1 MNKKLKV
8 TLISISILILALL
21 LIFIMGNNGVKA
33 AKISNGLDITH
44 VRNGYQDKSFINLD
58 SWESG
63 PIQSPIFCQQGVFC
77 VEPGQDIFKDG
88 GLTYKKVS
96 TITINNNSSNFKKG
110 LAYILAQTK
119 TQGLIVSNSTS
130 NWTDHNFDPVQL
142 ALWAYL
148 KSGINSGDEIYHNIY
163 GDHNNAL
170 YDEVH
175 NENGRI
181 WKDGYANKGDVFY
194 TTAYS
199 IYNKAIE
206 ICSGKLKYSCNATIY
221 VLHHKTDGRQ
231 KLIVAKSEVEE
242 ETGFDLTI
250 KKIDFLNSNIKL
262 KDAEFTITLKNV
274 DDLGNYSSG
283 SKSGKIII
291 SGAKTND
298 SGEIELTGIVP
309 NGNENVE
316 IIIAEDTPPGGYRIL
331 QKDKVI
337 EVNKEGTQYQEDNNG
352 EWKNLSSNKISLD
365 IPNQPL
371 IDLSGNVWQDAQTG
385 DKLVTGP
392 NGIRD
397 EYYKYNEVEK
407 GKGDYNYNSEKK
419 EFEYVG
425 QGKGNYERETISE
438 GFLDGVLVELY
449 NADANGK
456 KTGDPVAHDT
466 TKNGGKYEFK
476 DIPKTNNGY
485 IIVFK
490 YDGINYIETKA
501 YGKGIQNYG
510 TDSKATEQNRDTL
523 NSNIKTISKDTATSA
538 DKKTTTIGYDYDSS
552 NETSTL
558 KTGMDGTNPAN
569 NDATDFQVEANAGVY
584 KNSDSNIDCGLVKRY
599 FDLSIGT
606 DVKSAKLK
614 INDREIEY
622 SYAQIMDGK
631 MEDLTLDKILQN
643 NSSIPENIKYNLYL
657 YTSDYNYRISDY
669 KMGITNNIDSGDEG
683 KTDNQIIAEA
693 VDNQTINKEQELE
706 AYVTYSIILKN
717 QSTHKATVDEFVY
730 YYDAAYTPYN
740 INSTNEY
747 DVSIDTNAR
756 KITFTS
762 KNGGL
767 SVNAPDYRKEID
779 LTFKVN
785 GDGRGIVAIKENC
798 TNIAEITKY
807 STNEGG
813 LIDNDSAPGN
823 GVTFENGTAK
833 IGQYEDDTDQ
843 ARGLKISLKD
853 ESRTIIGTVFEDLN
867 KDGVSNDNK
876 PVNDV
881 IVQLIEI
888 KTINGKNREY
898 IWQETRSGSNTVKT
912 TARNGWPGEPYPNS
926 VEPGSGM
933 YEFKDYIPGNYIIR
947 YIYGDGSVYDNYNL
961 SDEEKS
967 NCVKNAKT
975 YNGQDYKSTI
985 DEHYQAELYNKADY
999 KQDASVARDNEAR
1012 RLEVMAYSTTVDD
1025 VIGKA
1030 LDEKTSLDKTWMAA
1044 ETSKLNVPIDSSTT
1058 PTEKST
1064 VLYDTMNFGLALRP
1078 ETKLVLE
1085 KHITGLKI
1093 TPSGT
1098 GVQPI
1103 VDARADIEQII
1114 NDKDN
1119 DIKTTGVTT
1128 GLATIKSERK
1138 ERGFWKVET
1147 DIEELA
1153 QGAQLEVEYTYVIRN
1168 DSDEDYLRIDLVE
1181 QYSDNPTGYG
1191 NWLKGES
1198 ENIKGALKGNTH
1210 VYGNYLG
1217 QYYYT
1222 GIKGANDIEVLS
1234 RVEELEEALNNQLKY
1249 DETVAGEDF
1258 EKINTEGA
1266 VSKKIYDTDGNPGT
1280 RNIETVVKTR
1290 SVSDFL
1296 TRVKTGEEYH
1306 DDTIKDENENDVK
1319 VIPNADYSKTLKLTT
1334 VLTSFNN
1341 GAGYYPSY
1349 IAEITKYSNAAGRR
1363 NMSAEPANL
1372 SYVHSE
1378 DTDMTLE
1385 NTWQYEIDGTTYTVQ
1400 GEENIPENA
1409 TNIVKLNEVD
1419 EFWGEQIIISKPT
1432 GFNKQLAIQ
1441 IVIITIS
1448 SISVIGVGIV
1458 LIKKFVLK
1466 K

>member
-1 MNKKLKV
+1 MSKLIKI
-8 TLISISILILALL
+8 ISIILLMCT
-21 LIFIMGNNGVKA
+21 IMLVFSNLVNANEDINAGEVFKDNN
-33 AKISNGLDITH
+33 
-44 VRNGYQDKSFINLD
+44 YY
-58 SWESG
+58 
-63 PIQSPIFCQQGVFC
+63 C
-77 VEPGQDIFKDG
+77 VELGQQLSGTHNYTTMKT
-88 GLTYKKVS
+88 LTFDS
-96 TITINNNSSNFKKG
+96 GINKEFLKG
-110 LAYILAQTK
+110 LAYILSYDK
-119 TQGLIVSNSTS
+119 YNPINRNRGEVHSESGHYIGYSSS
-130 NWTDHNFDPVQL
+130 EDPIQL
-142 ALWAYL
+142 ALWRYIKDYENTAKEAFGFNLFNPSWNLLEEGTLEGRKYL
-148 KSGINSGDEIYHNIY
+148 KRKDAYRYINGNPTNDKISYTKSFLAPQIYEGAKTAMNSNDNWEFSIECLQ
-163 GDHNNAL
+163 HNNNQNIIK
-170 YDEVH
+170 V
-175 NENGRI
+175 N
-181 WKDGYANKGDVFY
+181 
-194 TTAYS
+194 S
-199 IYNKAIE
+199 
-206 ICSGKLKYSCNATIY
+206 
-221 VLHHKTDGRQ
+221 
-231 KLIVAKSEVEE
+231 
-242 ETGFDLTI
+242 I
-250 KKIDFLNSNIKL
+250 KKQEPVITELEINK
-262 KDAEFTITLKNV
+262 KDSLTGEKVSGAKFTITLNNISYAEGYSNNGNNTIIIPNIDTGYLNDNKGTISLKNLKVADPNGDITITIEEEKPPTGYKKTNEKTTAILTKNTSGGYDV
-274 DDLGNYSSG
+274 DKSKSSSG
-283 SKSGKIII
+283 VSG
-291 SGAKTND
+291 N
-298 SGEIELTGIVP
+298 
-309 NGNENVE
+309 NN
-316 IIIAEDTPPGGYRIL
+316 
-331 QKDKVI
+331 KVT
-337 EVNKEGTQYQEDNNG
+337 V
-352 EWKNLSSNKISLD
+352 D

-371 IDLSGNVWQDAQTG
+371 INLSGNVWQDAQIG
-385 DKLVTGP
+385 EKEVSGP
-392 NGIRD
+392 NGIKD
-397 EYYKYNEVEK
+397 GNE
-407 GKGDYNYNSEKK
+407 
-419 EFEYVG
+419 
-425 QGKGNYERETISE
+425 E
-438 GFLDGVLVELY
+438 GIDNIIVELY
-449 NADANGK
+449 SMKEDKVLEDKTTITDNNGDYK
-456 KTGDPVAHDT
+456 FENID
-466 TKNGGKYEFK
+466 
-476 DIPKTNNGY
+476 KTNEGY
-485 IIVFK
+485 KIIFK
-490 YDGINYIETKA
+490 YNGIKYNATTTEPGIS
-501 YGKGIQNYG
+501 KG
-510 TDSKATEQNRDTL
+510 TEPDRTEFNNDF
-523 NSNIKTISKDTATSA
+523 KTISAGKSNNVEGLTYTYSDEKSVLNATVQGHTTGTTDAKFQISA
-538 DKKTTTIGYDYDSS
+538 ETPVYTNTTD
-552 NETSTL
+552 N
-558 KTGMDGTNPAN
+558 AN
-569 NDATDFQVEANAGVY
+569 L
-584 KNSDSNIDCGLVKRY
+584 GLVERY
-599 FDLSIGT
+599 FDLAIGT
-606 DVKSAKLK
+606 DVKSATLK
-614 INDREIEY
+614 INDKETKY
-622 SYAQIMDGK
+622 DYAQIMDGEL
-631 MEDLTLDKILQN
+631 EDLTLDKILQN

-657 YTSDYNYRISDY
+657 YTSDYNYRINDY

-706 AYVTYSIILKN
+706 AYVTYSVILKN

-767 SVNAPDYRKEID
+767 SVNDPDYRKGID
-779 LTFKVN
+779 LKFQVN
-785 GDGRGIVAIKENC
+785 KDSNGNLAIKDNC
-798 TNIAEITKY
+798 TNVGEITKY
-807 STNEGG
+807 STVEGG
-813 LIDNDSAPGN
+813 LIDVDSAPGN
-823 GVTFENGTAK
+823 AGVTFENGTAK

-853 ESRTIIGTVFEDLN
+853 ESRTITGTVFEDLN

-876 PVNDV
+876 QVKDV

-912 TARNGWPGEPYPNS
+912 TARNGYPGEGYTNNVS
-926 VEPGSGM
+926 EEGK

-947 YIYGDGSVYDNYNL
+947 YIYGDGTTYDITDNI
-961 SDEEKS
+961 K
-967 NCVKNAKT
+967 K

-985 DEHYQAELYNKADY
+985 DEHYQAEWYNKVNY
-999 KQDASVARDNEAR
+999 KQYASVARDNEAR
-1012 RLEVMAYSTTVDD
+1012 RLKVMAYSTM
-1025 VIGKA
+1025 I
-1030 LDEKTSLDKTWMAA
+1030 EKTNGNNLVEMNAEALEGTWMAA

-1103 VDARADIEQII
+1103 VDARANIEQVI
-1114 NDKDN
+1114 NEGKID
-1119 DIKTTGVTT
+1119 TTGVTT
-1128 GLATIKSERK
+1128 GLATIKSDRS

-1168 DSDEDYLRIDLVE
+1168 NSDEDYLNKYLVNGYRAYLNGE
-1181 QYSDNPTGYG
+1181 KPYEEYSSYEELLNGKSSEVKTNTKGQTQKYG
-1191 NWLKGES
+1191 
-1198 ENIKGALKGNTH
+1198 T
-1210 VYGNYLG
+1210 YLG

-1222 GIKGANDIEVLS
+1222 GNKGQNDIEVLS
-1234 RVEELEEALNNQLKY
+1234 RVEGLEEALNNQLKY

-1258 EKINTEGA
+1258 VKVNTEGA
-1266 VSKKIYDTDGNPGT
+1266 VSKNIYDTDGNLGT
-1280 RNIETVVKTR
+1280 RNIETIVKTT
-1290 SVSDFL
+1290 STSEFL
-1296 TRVKTGEEYH
+1296 RTV
-1306 DDTIKDENENDVK
+1306 IKDSNSTEKIKWHDKTVEGVNDPV
-1319 VIPNADYSKTLKLTT
+1319 VPNADYSKTLKLTT

-1448 SISVIGVGIV
+1448 SIAVIGVGIV

>member
-1 MNKKLKV
+1 ML
-8 TLISISILILALL
+8 
-21 LIFIMGNNGVKA
+21 
-33 AKISNGLDITH
+33 
-44 VRNGYQDKSFINLD
+44 RNGF
-58 SWESG
+58 
-63 PIQSPIFCQQGVFC
+63 VFC
-77 VEPGQDIFKDG
+77 VQHGQDLPGAEGASYEIKTKYEIRKDTI
-88 GLTYKKVS
+88 LKNNIPLNQDNNYKKILNYGKGLAHILSYTKNTSRNAYDGDNYYTSAMDDVQMALWMYMQDGYND
-96 TITINNNSSNFKKG
+96 TEIKNYFDIQNNNSKEWANVEIDEIDEIDENGARKKVIKSTVQFKKSEG
-110 LAYILAQTK
+110 LKNINYSSKLAYEIYNTATKIKNGKDDLSKCVAILYDFKNVNNLNK
-119 TQGLIVSNSTS
+119 TQKLLIV
-130 NWTDHNFDPVQL
+130 
-142 ALWAYL
+142 
-148 KSGINSGDEIYHNIY
+148 E
-163 GDHNNAL
+163 
-170 YDEVH
+170 
-175 NENGRI
+175 
-181 WKDGYANKGDVFY
+181 
-194 TTAYS
+194 
-199 IYNKAIE
+199 KAE
-206 ICSGKLKYSCNATIY
+206 T
-221 VLHHKTDGRQ
+221 
-231 KLIVAKSEVEE
+231 EE
-242 ETGFDLTI
+242 KTGFDLTI

-262 KDAEFTITLKNV
+262 KDAEFTITLDNV
-274 DDLGNYSSG
+274 DDLGDYSPG

-298 SGEIELTGIVP
+298 SGEIKLTGIVP
-309 NGNENVE
+309 NGNGNVK
-316 IIIAEDTPPGGYRIL
+316 ITITEDRPPKDYGIL
-331 QKDKVI
+331 QKNKVI
-337 EVNKEGTQYQEDNNG
+337 EINQEGTQYQEDNSGN
-352 EWKNLSSNKISLD
+352 WKNLSNNKISLD

-371 IDLSGNVWQDAQTG
+371 INLSGNVWQDAQIG
-385 DKLVTGP
+385 EKEVSGP
-392 NGIRD
+392 NGLKDSGESSIKD
-397 EYYKYNEVEK
+397 VIVELYSIKDKKVIATTTTDGNGNYKFENINKTNEGYKITFKYNGIKYNATTTDPGISK
-407 GKGDYNYNSEKK
+407 GTELDR
-419 EFEYVG
+419 VG
-425 QGKGNYERETISE
+425 FNNKFKTISE
-438 GFLDGVLVELY
+438 GKSNGVSDLTYTYSDKKSVLNATVQGHTTGTTDAKFQISAETPVYTNTTDNVNLGLVE
-449 NADANGK
+449 
-456 KTGDPVAHDT
+456 
-466 TKNGGKYEFK
+466 
-476 DIPKTNNGY
+476 
-485 IIVFK
+485 
-490 YDGINYIETKA
+490 
-501 YGKGIQNYG
+501 
-510 TDSKATEQNRDTL
+510 
-523 NSNIKTISKDTATSA
+523 
-538 DKKTTTIGYDYDSS
+538 
-552 NETSTL
+552 
-558 KTGMDGTNPAN
+558 
-569 NDATDFQVEANAGVY
+569 
-584 KNSDSNIDCGLVKRY
+584 RY

-643 NSSIPENIKYNLYL
+643 NSSTAENIKYNLYL

-669 KMGITNNIDSGDEG
+669 KMGNEAISNKLNGEDNTVNNY
-683 KTDNQIIAEA
+683 DNLKA
-693 VDNQTINKEQELE
+693 LE
-706 AYVTYSIILKN
+706 AYVTYSVILKN

-785 GDGRGIVAIKENC
+785 GDERGIVAIKENC

-823 GVTFENGTAK
+823 AGVTFAENGTPK
-833 IGQYEDDTDQ
+833 IGQYEDDTDE
-843 ARGLKISLKD
+843 AKGLKISLKD
-853 ESRTIIGTVFEDLN
+853 ESRTITGTVFEDLN

-876 PVNDV
+876 QVKDV

-912 TARNGWPGEPYPNS
+912 TARNGYPGEGYTNNVS
-926 VEPGSGM
+926 EEGK

-947 YIYGDGSVYDNYNL
+947 YIYGDGTTYDITDN
-961 SDEEKS
+961 
-967 NCVKNAKT
+967 VKK

-985 DEHYQAELYNKADY
+985 DEHYQAEWYNKVNY

-1012 RLEVMAYSTTVDD
+1012 RLEVMAYSTTVND

-1044 ETSKLNVPIDSSTT
+1044 ETSKLNVQIDTEST
-1058 PTEKST
+1058 PKPEST
-1064 VLYDTMNFGLALRP
+1064 VSFDNINFGLALRP

-1103 VDARADIEQII
+1103 VDARANIEKIINNPDIE
-1114 NDKDN
+1114 
-1119 DIKTTGVTT
+1119 TTGVTT
-1128 GLATIKSERK
+1128 GLATIKSDRS

-1168 DSDEDYLRIDLVE
+1168 NSDEDYLNKYLVNGYRDYLNGE
-1181 QYSDNPTGYG
+1181 KPYEEYSSYEELLNGKSSEVKTNTKGQTQKYG
-1191 NWLKGES
+1191 
-1198 ENIKGALKGNTH
+1198 T
-1210 VYGNYLG
+1210 YLG

-1222 GIKGANDIEVLS
+1222 GNKGQNDIEVLS

-1249 DETVAGEDF
+1249 DETVTGEDF
-1258 EKINTEGA
+1258 VKVNTEGA
-1266 VSKKIYDTDGNPGT
+1266 VSKNIYDTDGNLGT
-1280 RNIETVVKTR
+1280 RNIETIVKTT
-1290 SVSDFL
+1290 STSEFL
-1296 TRVKTGEEYH
+1296 RTV
-1306 DDTIKDENENDVK
+1306 IKDSNSTEKIKWHDKTVEGVNDPV
-1319 VIPNADYSKTLKLTT
+1319 VPNADYSKTLKLTT

-1363 NMSAEPANL
+1363 NMNAEPANL

-1378 DTDMTLE
+1378 DTSKTMETE
-1385 NTWQYEIDGTTYTVQ
+1385 
-1400 GEENIPENA
+1400 P
-1409 TNIVKLNEVD
+1409 NEVD

-1448 SISVIGVGIV
+1448 SIAVIGVGIV

>member
-1 MNKKLKV
+1 MNHGNKK
-8 TLISISILILALL
+8 
-21 LIFIMGNNGVKA
+21 FQ
-33 AKISNGLDITH
+33 NGL
-44 VRNGYQDKSFINLD
+44 GYILSHEAT
-58 SWESG
+58 S
-63 PIQSPIFCQQGVFC
+63 
-77 VEPGQDIFKDG
+77 
-88 GLTYKKVS
+88 
-96 TITINNNSSNFKKG
+96 NNNRRNQSYPDIYYYNNSNNKYYHNSECYVGWSSG
-110 LAYILAQTK
+110 
-119 TQGLIVSNSTS
+119 
-130 NWTDHNFDPVQL
+130 DDPIQL
-142 ALWAYL
+142 ALWAYI
-148 KSGINSGDEIYHNIY
+148 KSYPAEAEEFFNESLDIRKDKIVINDSNKTIKEKPNYWK
-163 GDHNNAL
+163 
-170 YDEVH
+170 YDVYEKQYPITYK
-175 NENGRI
+175 ENGLAYTIFKNAQNERENI
-181 WKDGYANKGDVFY
+181 NTKYDFEIILYKNGNSQKFIHVITAKKEEPAIAN
-194 TTAYS
+194 
-199 IYNKAIE
+199 
-206 ICSGKLKYSCNATIY
+206 
-221 VLHHKTDGRQ
+221 
-231 KLIVAKSEVEE
+231 
-242 ETGFDLTI
+242 LTI
-250 KKIDFLNSNIKL
+250 NKKDSLTGKNIKEAIFNLEISNIADIKGETVLDGEIIKL
-262 KDAEFTITLKNV
+262 NNRSVNDNGQLVLQDLKAKDPNEDITIT
-274 DDLGNYSSG
+274 
-283 SKSGKIII
+283 I
-291 SGAKTND
+291 T
-298 SGEIELTGIVP
+298 EIK
-309 NGNENVE
+309 
-316 IIIAEDTPPGGYRIL
+316 APGGY
-331 QKDKVI
+331 
-337 EVNKEGTQYQEDNNG
+337 
-352 EWKNLSSNKISLD
+352 KISNGTTTIILEKD
-365 IPNQPL
+365 GSNYKIKSGDASIANNAVTININNQPL
-371 IDLSGNVWQDAQTG
+371 INLSGNVWQDAQTG

-392 NGIRD
+392 NGKRD
-397 EYYKYNEVEK
+397 KYYKYNKVED
-407 GKGDYNYNSEKK
+407 GKGNYIAEYKDGDVIFK
-419 EFEYVG
+419 EVG
-425 QGKGNYERETISE
+425 QGKGNYTRETISE
-438 GFLDGVLVELY
+438 KGIEGIIVKLV
-449 NADANGK
+449 DANNTNSVK
-456 KTGDPVAHDT
+456 ET
-466 TKNGGKYEFK
+466 TTTDKNGDYSFNNQPMTE
-476 DIPKTNNGY
+476 NGY
-485 IIVFK
+485 KIIFE
-490 YDGINYIETKA
+490 YDGINYKQTVAGQSQASEK
-501 YGKGIQNYG
+501 
-510 TDSKATEQNRDTL
+510 NRGNFNDKFK
-523 NSNIKTISKDTATSA
+523 SISKDIATATNEE
-538 DKKTTTIGYDYDSS
+538 TTSIEYDYNSN

-558 KTGMDGTNPAN
+558 RTTIDGTNLKTGNA
-569 NDATDFQVEANAGVY
+569 DFRMVAITDERYGY
-584 KNSDSNIDCGLVKRY
+584 KDCPNYEKHEVTGIDYGLVKKE

-631 MEDLTLDKILQN
+631 MEDLTLDKILEN
-643 NSSIPENIKYNLYL
+643 NSSTAENIKYNLYL

-669 KMGITNNIDSGDEG
+669 KMGNEAISNKLNGEDNTVNNY
-683 KTDNQIIAEA
+683 DNLKA
-693 VDNQTINKEQELE
+693 LE
-706 AYVTYSIILKN
+706 AYVTYSVILKN

-785 GDGRGIVAIKENC
+785 GDKRGIVAIKENC

-853 ESRTIIGTVFEDLN
+853 ESRTITGTVFEDTKGEDDKYN
-867 KDGVSNDNK
+867 GKKEDAEN

-912 TARNGWPGEPYPNS
+912 TARNGYQGETYPNS

-985 DEHYQAELYNKADY
+985 DEHYQAEWYNKANY
-999 KQDASVARDNEAR
+999 KQYASVARDNEAR
-1012 RLEVMAYSTTVDD
+1012 RLKVMAYSTM
-1025 VIGKA
+1025 I
-1030 LDEKTSLDKTWMAA
+1030 EKTNGNNLVEMNAEALEGTWMAA

-1103 VDARADIEQII
+1103 VDARANIEQVI
-1114 NDKDN
+1114 NEGKID
-1119 DIKTTGVTT
+1119 TTGVTT
-1128 GLATIKSERK
+1128 GLATIKSDRS

-1198 ENIKGALKGNTH
+1198 DNIKGALKGNTH

-1222 GIKGANDIEVLS
+1222 GNKGQNDIEVLS

-1258 EKINTEGA
+1258 VKVNTEGA
-1266 VSKKIYDTDGNPGT
+1266 VSKNIYDTDGNLGT
-1280 RNIETVVKTR
+1280 RNIETIVKTT
-1290 SVSDFL
+1290 STSEFL
-1296 TRVKTGEEYH
+1296 RTV
-1306 DDTIKDENENDVK
+1306 IKDSNSTEKIKWHDKTVEGVNDPV
-1319 VIPNADYSKTLKLTT
+1319 VPNADYSKTLKLTT

-1363 NMSAEPANL
+1363 NMNAEPANL

>member
-1 MNKKLKV
+1 MSKLIKI
-8 TLISISILILALL
+8 ISIILLMCT
-21 LIFIMGNNGVKA
+21 IMLVFSNLVNANEDINAGEVFKDNN
-33 AKISNGLDITH
+33 
-44 VRNGYQDKSFINLD
+44 YY
-58 SWESG
+58 
-63 PIQSPIFCQQGVFC
+63 C
-77 VEPGQDIFKDG
+77 VELGQQLSGTHNYTTMKT
-88 GLTYKKVS
+88 LTFDS
-96 TITINNNSSNFKKG
+96 GINKEFLKG
-110 LAYILAQTK
+110 LAYILSYDK
-119 TQGLIVSNSTS
+119 YNPINRNRGEVHSESGHYIGYSSS
-130 NWTDHNFDPVQL
+130 EDPIQL
-142 ALWAYL
+142 ALWRYIKDYENTAKEAFGFNLFNPSWNLLEEGTLEGRKYL
-148 KSGINSGDEIYHNIY
+148 KRKDAYRYINGNPTNDKISYTKSFLAPQIYEGAKTAMNSNDNWEFSIECLQ
-163 GDHNNAL
+163 HNNNQNIIK
-170 YDEVH
+170 V
-175 NENGRI
+175 N
-181 WKDGYANKGDVFY
+181 
-194 TTAYS
+194 S
-199 IYNKAIE
+199 
-206 ICSGKLKYSCNATIY
+206 
-221 VLHHKTDGRQ
+221 
-231 KLIVAKSEVEE
+231 
-242 ETGFDLTI
+242 I
-250 KKIDFLNSNIKL
+250 KKQEPVITELEINK
-262 KDAEFTITLKNV
+262 KDSLTGEKVSGAKFTITLNNISYAEGYSNNGNNTIIIPNIDTGYLNDNKGTISLKNLKVADPNGDITITIEEEKPPTGYKKTNEKTTAILTKNTSGGYDV
-274 DDLGNYSSG
+274 DKSKSSSG
-283 SKSGKIII
+283 VSG
-291 SGAKTND
+291 N
-298 SGEIELTGIVP
+298 
-309 NGNENVE
+309 NN
-316 IIIAEDTPPGGYRIL
+316 
-331 QKDKVI
+331 KVT
-337 EVNKEGTQYQEDNNG
+337 V
-352 EWKNLSSNKISLD
+352 D

-371 IDLSGNVWQDAQTG
+371 INLSGNVWQDAQIG
-385 DKLVTGP
+385 EKEVSGP
-392 NGIRD
+392 NGIKD
-397 EYYKYNEVEK
+397 GNEEGIDNIIVELYSMKEDKVLEDKTTITDNNGDYKFENIDKTNEGYKIIFKYNGIKYNATTTEPGISK
-407 GKGDYNYNSEKK
+407 GTEPDRT
-419 EFEYVG
+419 EFNNDF
-425 QGKGNYERETISE
+425 KTISE
-438 GFLDGVLVELY
+438 GKSNNVEGLTYTYSDEKSVLNATKQGHTTGTTDAKFQISAETPVYTNTTDNANLGLVE
-449 NADANGK
+449 
-456 KTGDPVAHDT
+456 
-466 TKNGGKYEFK
+466 
-476 DIPKTNNGY
+476 
-485 IIVFK
+485 
-490 YDGINYIETKA
+490 
-501 YGKGIQNYG
+501 
-510 TDSKATEQNRDTL
+510 
-523 NSNIKTISKDTATSA
+523 
-538 DKKTTTIGYDYDSS
+538 
-552 NETSTL
+552 
-558 KTGMDGTNPAN
+558 
-569 NDATDFQVEANAGVY
+569 
-584 KNSDSNIDCGLVKRY
+584 RY

-643 NSSIPENIKYNLYL
+643 NSSTAENIKYNLYL

-669 KMGITNNIDSGDEG
+669 KIGITNNVDSGDEG
-683 KTDNQIIAEA
+683 KTDNQIISEA

-717 QSTHKATVDEFVY
+717 QSTHDATVDEFVY
-730 YYDAAYTPYN
+730 YYDKAYIPQFKNGDVIDGYRV
-740 INSTNEY
+740 
-747 DVSIDTNAR
+747 VSIDED
-756 KITFTS
+756 KIKFE
-762 KNGGL
+762 KVNDNVVL
-767 SVNAPDYRKEID
+767 SENNSYRKEID

-785 GDGRGIVAIKENC
+785 GDERGIVAIKENC

-823 GVTFENGTAK
+823 ADVKFENGTPK

-843 ARGLKISLKD
+843 AKGLKISLKD
-853 ESRTIIGTVFEDLN
+853 ESRTITGTVFEDLN

-876 PVNDV
+876 QVKDV

-912 TARNGWPGEPYPNS
+912 TARNGYPGETYPNS

-947 YIYGDGSVYDNYNL
+947 YIYGDGTTYDITDN
-961 SDEEKS
+961 
-967 NCVKNAKT
+967 VKK
-975 YNGQDYKSTI
+975 YNGQDYKSTK
-985 DEHYQAELYNKADY
+985 DEHYQAEWYNKVNY
-999 KQDASVARDNEAR
+999 KQYASVARDNEAR
-1012 RLEVMAYSTTVDD
+1012 RLKVMAYSTM
-1025 VIGKA
+1025 I
-1030 LDEKTSLDKTWMAA
+1030 EKTNGNNLVEMNAEALEGTWMAA
-1044 ETSKLNVPIDSSTT
+1044 ETSKLNVPIDSNTT

-1103 VDARADIEQII
+1103 VDARANIEQVI
-1114 NDKDN
+1114 NEGKID
-1119 DIKTTGVTT
+1119 TTGVTT
-1128 GLATIKSERK
+1128 GLATIKSDRS

-1168 DSDEDYLRIDLVE
+1168 DSDEDYLSSNLVE
-1181 QYSDNPTGYG
+1181 NYINSIEDGNYAKYLTSKASEVKTNTKGQTQRYG
-1191 NWLKGES
+1191 
-1198 ENIKGALKGNTH
+1198 T
-1210 VYGNYLG
+1210 YLG

-1222 GIKGANDIEVLS
+1222 GNKGQNDIEVLS

-1258 EKINTEGA
+1258 EKINTEA
-1266 VSKKIYDTDGNPGT
+1266 VSKNIYDTDGNPGT

-1306 DDTIKDENENDVK
+1306 DDTIKDENENDVE

-1363 NMSAEPANL
+1363 NMNAEPANL

>member
-221 VLHHKTDGRQ
+221 VLHHDKDTKQ

-242 ETGFDLTI
+242 KTGFDLTI

-316 IIIAEDTPPGGYRIL
+316 ITIAEDTPPDGYRIL

-371 IDLSGNVWQDAQTG
+371 IDLSGNVWLDAQIG

-438 GFLDGVLVELY
+438 DFLDGVLVELY

-456 KTGDPVAHDT
+456 KTGAPVAHDT

-476 DIPKTNNGY
+476 DIPKTNEGY
-485 IIVFK
+485 KIIFK
-490 YDGINYIETKA
+490 YNGVKYN
-501 YGKGIQNYG
+501 
-510 TDSKATEQNRDTL
+510 ATTTEPG
-523 NSNIKTISKDTATSA
+523 ISKGTEPKRLTFNDDFKIISA
-538 DKKTTTIGYDYDSS
+538 GESNNVKGLTYTYS
-552 NETSTL
+552 NEKSVLNATVQGHT
-558 KTGMDGTNPAN
+558 TGTTDAKFQISAETPVYTNTTDNAN
-569 NDATDFQVEANAGVY
+569 L
-584 KNSDSNIDCGLVKRY
+584 GLVERY

-606 DVKSAKLK
+606 DVKSSKLT
-614 INDREIEY
+614 INDKEIEY
-622 SYAQIMDGK
+622 NDTQIMNGE

-643 NSSIPENIKYNLYL
+643 NSSTSDVKYNLYL

-669 KMGITNNIDSGDEG
+669 KMGDEAISNKLNGEDNTVNNY
-683 KTDNQIIAEA
+683 DNLKA
-693 VDNQTINKEQELE
+693 LE

-717 QSTHKATVDEFVY
+717 QSMHEARVDNFEY
-730 YYDAAYTPYN
+730 YYDEVYIPQFKVKDV
-740 INSTNEY
+740 INGY
-747 DVSIDTNAR
+747 KVISIDNEEN
-756 KITFTS
+756 KITFERVGS
-762 KNGGL
+762 ADEYDLNKDN
-767 SVNAPDYRKEID
+767 DWRKEID

-785 GDGRGIVAIKENC
+785 GDERGIVAIKENC

-823 GVTFENGTAK
+823 GVTFENGTPE

-985 DEHYQAELYNKADY
+985 DEHYQAEWYNKADY
-999 KQDASVARDNEAR
+999 KQDASVARDNAAR

-1198 ENIKGALKGNTH
+1198 DNIKGALKGNTH

-1258 EKINTEGA
+1258 VKVNTEGA
-1266 VSKKIYDTDGNPGT
+1266 VSKNIYDTDGNPGT
-1280 RNIETVVKTR
+1280 RNIETIVKTT
-1290 SVSDFL
+1290 STSEFL
-1296 TRVKTGEEYH
+1296 RTV
-1306 DDTIKDENENDVK
+1306 IKDSNSTEKIKWHDKTVEGVNDPV
-1319 VIPNADYSKTLKLTT
+1319 VPNADYSKTLKLTT

-1378 DTDMTLE
+1378 DTSKTMETE
-1385 NTWQYEIDGTTYTVQ
+1385 
-1400 GEENIPENA
+1400 P
-1409 TNIVKLNEVD
+1409 NEVD

>member
-1 MNKKLKV
+1 M
-8 TLISISILILALL
+8 IILESAE
-21 LIFIMGNNGVKA
+21 
-33 AKISNGLDITH
+33 SEETPP
-44 VRNGYQDKSFINLD
+44 INL
-58 SWESG
+58 
-63 PIQSPIFCQQGVFC
+63 
-77 VEPGQDIFKDG
+77 
-88 GLTYKKVS
+88 
-96 TITINNNSSNFKKG
+96 TIT
-110 LAYILAQTK
+110 
-119 TQGLIVSNSTS
+119 
-130 NWTDHNFDPVQL
+130 
-142 ALWAYL
+142 
-148 KSGINSGDEIYHNIY
+148 
-163 GDHNNAL
+163 
-170 YDEVH
+170 
-175 NENGRI
+175 
-181 WKDGYANKGDVFY
+181 
-194 TTAYS
+194 
-199 IYNKAIE
+199 
-206 ICSGKLKYSCNATIY
+206 
-221 VLHHKTDGRQ
+221 
-231 KLIVAKSEVEE
+231 
-242 ETGFDLTI
+242 
-250 KKIDFLNSNIKL
+250 KIDSLNNDSLNGATFK
-262 KDAEFTITLKNV
+262 ITLENV
-274 DDLGNYSSG
+274 ADLGEYSSG

-291 SGAKTND
+291 SGATTETVGGKAGT
-298 SGEIELTGIVP
+298 IELKNIKPSSTTANIKITIEETGAPTGYLSGGTTTIYVKP
-309 NGNENVE
+309 DGSQYSYDGKEWINISNGN
-316 IIIAEDTPPGGYRIL
+316 IGLPI
-331 QKDKVI
+331 
-337 EVNKEGTQYQEDNNG
+337 
-352 EWKNLSSNKISLD
+352 KNT
-365 IPNQPL
+365 PL
-371 IDLSGNVWQDAQTG
+371 ITLSGNVWQDAQTG

-392 NGIRD
+392 NGKRD
-397 EYYKYNEVEK
+397 EYYKYNKVED
-407 GKGDYNYNSEKK
+407 GKGNYIAEYENGDVIFK
-419 EFEYVG
+419 EVG
-425 QGKGNYERETISE
+425 QGKGNYTRETISE
-438 GFLDGVLVELY
+438 KGIEGIIVKLV
-449 NADANGK
+449 DANNTNSVK
-456 KTGDPVAHDT
+456 ET
-466 TKNGGKYEFK
+466 TTTDKNGNYSFSNQPMTE
-476 DIPKTNNGY
+476 NGY
-485 IIVFK
+485 KIIFE
-490 YDGINYIETKA
+490 YDGINYKQTVAGQSQASEK
-501 YGKGIQNYG
+501 
-510 TDSKATEQNRDTL
+510 NRGNFNDKFK
-523 NSNIKTISKDTATSA
+523 SISKDIATATNEE
-538 DKKTTTIGYDYDSS
+538 TTLIEYDYNSN

-558 KTGMDGTNPAN
+558 RTTIDGTNLKTGNA
-569 NDATDFQVEANAGVY
+569 DFRMVAITDERYGY
-584 KNSDSNIDCGLVKRY
+584 KGCPDYEKHEVTGIDYGLVKRE

-614 INDREIEY
+614 VNDREIEY
-622 SYAQIMDGK
+622 SYAQIMDGAL
-631 MEDLTLDKILQN
+631 EDLTLDKILQN
-643 NSSIPENIKYNLYL
+643 NSSTAENITYNLYL

-669 KMGITNNIDSGDEG
+669 KMGITNNVDSGDEG

-693 VDNQTINKEQELE
+693 VDNQTINKDQELE

-717 QSTHKATVDEFVY
+717 QTTHEATVDEFVY
-730 YYDAAYTPYN
+730 WYDSKYEPIFKVGDV
-740 INSTNEY
+740 INGY
-747 DVSIDTNAR
+747 KVYSIIEN
-756 KITFTS
+756 KIEFQRIEDNKLNDKS
-762 KNGGL
+762 
-767 SVNAPDYRKEID
+767 DYRKEIN
-779 LTFKVN
+779 LEFKVKDLN
-785 GDGRGIVAIKENC
+785 TVDLNNSGAFLEFI
-798 TNIAEITKY
+798 NIAEITKY
-807 STNEGG
+807 STYEGG

-823 GVTFENGTAK
+823 AGVEFENGTPK
-833 IGQYEDDTDQ
+833 MKQYEDDTDE
-843 ARGLKISLKD
+843 ARGLKISLKAG
-853 ESRTIIGTVFEDLN
+853 SRTIKGTVFEDLN

-876 PVNDV
+876 PVKDV

-912 TARNGWPGEPYPNS
+912 TARNGWPGETYPNS

-985 DEHYQAELYNKADY
+985 DEHYQAEWYNKADY

-1030 LDEKTSLDKTWMAA
+1030 LDEKTSLNKTWMAA
-1044 ETSKLNVPIDSSTT
+1044 ETSKLNVPIDSNTT

-1103 VDARADIEQII
+1103 VDARANIEKIINNPDIE
-1114 NDKDN
+1114 
-1119 DIKTTGVTT
+1119 TTGVTT
-1128 GLATIKSERK
+1128 GLATIKSDRS

-1168 DSDEDYLRIDLVE
+1168 DSDEDYLNKYLVNGYRDYLNGE
-1181 QYSDNPTGYG
+1181 KPYEEYSSYEELLNGKSSEVKTNTKGQTQRYG
-1191 NWLKGES
+1191 
-1198 ENIKGALKGNTH
+1198 T
-1210 VYGNYLG
+1210 YLG

-1222 GIKGANDIEVLS
+1222 GNKGQNDIEVLS

-1249 DETVAGEDF
+1249 DETVAGENF
-1258 EKINTEGA
+1258 VKVSTEGA
-1266 VSKKIYDTDGNPGT
+1266 VSKKIYDTDGNLGT
-1280 RNIETVVKTR
+1280 RNIETIVKTT
-1290 SVSDFL
+1290 STSEFL
-1296 TRVKTGEEYH
+1296 RTV
-1306 DDTIKDENENDVK
+1306 IKDSNSTEKIKWHDKTVEGVNDPV
-1319 VIPNADYSKTLKLTT
+1319 VPNADYSKTLKLTT

-1363 NMSAEPANL
+1363 NMNAEPANL

-1385 NTWQYEIDGTTYTVQ
+1385 NTWQYEIDGSTYTVQ

-1448 SISVIGVGIV
+1448 SIAVIGVGIV